1 MPMEVISLK
10 LKIIEKLKY
19 LGFSVLS
26 LALATAIWYLVTY
39 LHIFGKLLPSPI
51 AVITELFY
59 IANTPVGGLRLIEH
73 IYWSVRRI
81 MLAFILAASIGVPLG
96 LLMGWYEKI
105 DAIVSPIF
113 KILRP
118 IPPIAWI
125 PLAILW
131 FGIGEIPKVFIIFVG
146 AIVPCITNSYTG
158 IKLTD
163 PTLVDLA
170 KTYEATDRQIFF
182 NIAIPSSLPMI
193 FAGLRHSIGLAW
205 MCLIAAE
212 LVAAKE
218 GLGYLIL
225 LGMDT
230 ANPAMIISG
239 MLIIGCIGGIL
250 SVTLRYLEGRLC
262 PWRR

>member
-1 MPMEVISLK
+1 MEVISLK

-26 LALATAIWYLVTY
+26 FALVIAIWHLVAY

-51 AVITELFY
+51 AVITELFR

-81 MLAFILAASIGVPLG
+81 ILAFILAASIGVPLG
-96 LLMGWYEKI
+96 LLMGWYKKI

-113 KILRP
+113 RIIRP

-131 FGIGEIPKVFIIFVG
+131 FGIGETPKVFVIFIG
-146 AIVPCITNSYTG
+146 AIVPCIVNSYAG

-163 PTLVDLA
+163 TTLIDMA

-212 LVAAKE
+212 LIAAKE

-225 LGMDT
+225 LGMD
-230 ANPAMIISG
+230 ASNPAMSISG
-239 MLIIGCIGGIL
+239 MLVIGFIGGLL
-250 SVTLRYLEGRLC
+250 SVALRYLERRLC